1 MAQLNDLLVL
11 GNSSLLGDVN
21 FLGNL
26 IFNGELQLYKHLYL
40 MGVNDNSSVSNTS
53 QIVFGT
59 PTKQH
64 IALSSN
70 INAFVINPSTS
81 NTNGQIVL
89 YATTAD
95 TDSSSTSRI
104 PSHLSLGGNLT
115 VTKKST
121 FTGTSAFQNSITL
134 SNATVTTASTYPSI
148 NWGYYKSGTS
158 SPSPFIG
165 YAEDQSDG
173 TFLLMSLTGGS
184 SYTNGL
190 AIGATSGK
198 LFWKGNQV
206 ATTDMIPTIP
216 SLSGGAA
223 STDDKKIVT
232 GVTVS
237 NHAVTVVKKT
247 LTAGSNISITDK
259 DGAITITSAGLS
271 ALGGISSISFAGTTL
286 TKSSTTASITKAV
299 AQSALGLGSAAYLN
313 NGAVTPAAHKHPWSD
328 ISDNTTL
335 SINTSGT
342 ITADKVYGSVWND
355 YAEYRQT
362 HHKVKAGQCVYE
374 KGDGSL
380 AISYERMMP
389 GANIVS
395 DTFGFAI
402 GETKKC
408 KTPLAVSGR
417 VLAYPY
423 EPREEYKA
431 GDAVCSGPNG
441 TISKMTRAEIRDYP
455 ERIIGTVSEIPAY
468 EVWGSGNVKVN
479 GRIWIK
485 IK

>member
-70 INAFVINPSTS
+70 NNAFIINPSTS
-81 NTNGQIVL
+81 DKNNQIIL
-89 YATTAD
+89 YTTAAGDD
-95 TDSSSTSRI
+95 TSSISQI
-104 PSHLSLGGNLT
+104 PSNLSLGGNLT

-121 FTGTSAFQNSITL
+121 FTGISTFQNSITL
-134 SNATVTTASTYPSI
+134 SNTASTAANTYPSI

-165 YAEDQSDG
+165 YAKDQSDG
-173 TFLLMSLTGGS
+173 TFLLMSLAGGS
-184 SYTNGL
+184 SYANGL
-190 AIGATSGK
+190 AIGATSGN
-198 LFWKGNQV
+198 LFWKGKQV

-216 SLSGGAA
+216 SL
-223 STDDKKIVT
+223 
-232 GVTVS
+232 
-237 NHAVTVVKKT
+237 
-247 LTAGSNISITDK
+247 
-259 DGAITITSAGLS
+259 
-271 ALGGISSISFAGTTL
+271 
-286 TKSSTTASITKAV
+286 
-299 AQSALGLGSAAYLN
+299 
-313 NGAVTPAAHKHPWSD
+313 NGNVTPKAHKHPWSD
-328 ISDNTTL
+328 ISDNGTL
-335 SINTSGT
+335 SINTTGT
-342 ITADKVYGSVWND
+342 IKGSKVYGSVWND

-362 HHKVKAGQCVYE
+362 HHKVRPGQCVYE

-402 GETKKC
+402 GETNKC

-423 EPREEYKA
+423 ELKETYNP

-455 ERIIGTVSEIPAY
+455 ERIVGTVSEIPTY
-468 EVWGSGNVKVN
+468 EIWGSGNVKVN

-485 IK
+485 VR

>member
-1 MAQLNDLLVL
+1 MAQINDLLVL

-70 INAFVINPSTS
+70 NNAFIINPSTS
-81 NTNGQIVL
+81 DKNNQIIL
-89 YATTAD
+89 YTTAAGD
-95 TDSSSTSRI
+95 ATSSISQI
-104 PSHLSLGGNLT
+104 PSNLSLGGNLT
-115 VTKKST
+115 VTKTST
-121 FTGTSAFQNSITL
+121 FTGISTFQNSITL
-134 SNATVTTASTYPSI
+134 SNTASAAASTYPSI

-173 TFLLMSLTGGS
+173 TFLLMSLAGGS

-206 ATTDMIPTIP
+206 AVISESDND
-216 SLSGGAA
+216 AA
-223 STDDKKIVT
+223 SANTIVGAKKYSDANKAAAIADAKT
-232 GVTVS
+232 KADAAAKTVY
-237 NHAVTVVKKT
+237 NTY
-247 LTAGSNISITDK
+247 TA
-259 DGAITITSAGLS
+259 
-271 ALGGISSISFAGTTL
+271 AGTTDTQYPIL
-286 TKSSTTASITKAV
+286 GGAKAKSGNTQAVSYSKATI
-299 AQSALGLGSAAYLN
+299 SAAGN
-313 NGAVTPAAHKHPWSD
+313 VRGN
-328 ISDNTTL
+328 
-335 SINTSGT
+335 
-342 ITADKVYGSVWND
+342 KVYGSVWND

-362 HHKVKAGQCVYE
+362 HHKVRPGQCVYE

-402 GETKKC
+402 GETKSC

-423 EPREEYKA
+423 EPKETYNP

-455 ERIIGTVSEIPAY
+455 ERIVGTVSEIPTY

-485 IK
+485 VR